1 MDTMKK
7 ALSACGI
14 TGERVRRLRAAAKER
29 GRAVEA
35 WCGSVP
41 FLTVYPNG
49 KLRLSGR
56 GLGDAAVPAT
66 SPAPAP
72 KVTPAT
78 APAAKP
84 VAGWWP
90 FGKKK
95 PKRVN
100 PMSKTVMYEPTKG
113 GGYVSRLGRAK
124 RKRRR
129 R

>member
-1 MDTMKK
+1 MPYYFMVARNGQEIRSSHAYTARQLREFKNL
-7 ALSACGI
+7 ASCY
-14 TGERVRRLRAAAKER
+14 TFVGELTNTVKNIGLGCRR
-29 GRAVEA
+29 
-35 WCGSVP
+35 
-41 FLTVYPNG
+41 
-49 KLRLSGR
+49 GR
-56 GLGDAAVPAT
+56 GLRD
-66 SPAPAP
+66 APAP
-72 KVTPAT
+72 TPAT
-78 APAAKP
+78 APKPPTPVAKP